1 MVVEVE
7 IRVDVVDVDADVD
20 VDVDAATIEDDV
32 ELGLEVVVIVLKG
45 GLVKAVAK
53 SDALVVV
60 SQLFS
65 VPVGFAPS
73 ESPDTLAVSILGGG
87 SLVAPLTE
95 SPGSCPSKIAPGM
108 ILLTFVSG
116 VLVKVT
122 TGSTESEVSLDS
134 EAIVSDPQ

>member
-7 IRVDVVDVDADVD
+7 ISVDVADVESDVD

-45 GLVKAVAK
+45 GSVKAVAK
-53 SDALVVV
+53 SDSLVVV

-65 VPVGFAPS
+65 VSVGFAPS
-73 ESPDTLAVSILGGG
+73 ESPDTLAVSILGG

-95 SPGSCPSKIAPGM
+95 SPGSCPSKIAPGI

-122 TGSTESEVSLDS
+122 TGSTESELSLDS